1 MSRYTIAIHE
11 KLSQHKLENESF
23 QDLDVMLRLAKEHL
37 FGDELEVID
46 PLHRDH
52 FALGFALHYFY
63 DEIGLENWFAWQMM
77 LKEKIYNNSSYI
89 NLMYEHLDKQV
100 FSNYRIRK
108 VDSNDEVTGNSQQ
121 SIENA
126 NERSGNVTNLINQ
139 NVESNDST
147 TTSSENTDNRTSDQ
161 INKQT
166 SNQTDSTSNLTET
179 NETST
184 HENDSTNTHTGTNDV
199 IDSGKSNTTGLNTTT
214 TDQTTTDNRTVD
226 VDGSS
231 SDNVIGSENSTTT
244 TENDSRTRDLFSD
257 TPQSGLSQVFA
268 DGGGNYLTNARQLSV
283 EDTGESTVAG
293 SSTNNTTSKNES
305 LTKENGSSNVDGTS
319 TSNVDDETITSGT
332 SKTTVNNSDIT
343 ADSGSGENIGTNTST
358 GSNISDSLVDGTVGI
373 IETGGTIQSG
383 ESGGESSSTSINDS
397 VGTSTGTETGTTENT
412 SLNNSLSTGHIEEE
426 SYELNHEVLMRS
438 ASLLNNVWYIFD
450 EIFMGVY

>member
-11 KLSQHKLENESF
+11 KLAQHKLENESF

-108 VDSNDEVTGNSQQ
+108 VESNDEVTGNSQQ
-121 SIENA
+121 SIENV
-126 NERSGNVTNLINQ
+126 NERSGNVTNIVNQ
-139 NVESNDST
+139 NVESNDSA
-147 TTSSENTDNRTSDQ
+147 TSSSQNTDNRTSDQ
-161 INKQT
+161 INKQANT
-166 SNQTDSTSNLTET
+166 QADSTNNLTQT
-179 NETST
+179 TETSS
-184 HENDSTNTHTGTNDV
+184 HLNDSTNTHTGANNV

-231 SDNVIGSENSTTT
+231 SDNVIG
-244 TENDSRTRDLFSD
+244 TENNTTNTENQSQTRDLFSD

-283 EDTGESTVAG
+283 EDTGKSIVDGDST
-293 SSTNNTTSKNES
+293 SNTTSKNDS
-305 LTKENGSSNVDGTS
+305 LTKENGSSNVDGTN
-319 TSNVDDETITSGT
+319 TSNVQDETITSGT

-343 ADSGSGENIGTNTST
+343 TDSGSGENT
-358 GSNISDSLVDGTVGI
+358 GSNTTTGSSSSESSVDGTVGI

-383 ESGGESSSTSINDS
+383 ESGGESTTISSNDS
-397 VGTSTGTETGTTENT
+397 VGTNTGSETGTSENT
-412 SLNNSLSTGHIEEE
+412 SLNNSTSSGHIEEE